1 MDTQDVDIRI
11 DLDDARVKLE
21 SGDAVALDLV
31 QPGAWDRIDGV
42 VKGAV
47 RIPRRSSWIVS
58 RSSLGSLTSSLTAP
72 DRMRQR
78 APVWRC
84 S

>member
-47 RIPRRSSWIVS
+47 RIPLRSSVEELPGELDIVAIS
-58 RSSLGSLTSSLTAP
+58 P
-72 DRMRQR
+72 DRMRKR